1 MPEPWPEYRKHAVS
15 QPAHDHV
22 EPNLFSYFLTR
33 IRLERPSVTF
43 IHTKLQPSPR
53 FPKIQLSI
61 IPPNSSKD
69 VFAPFD
75 LSMLLILSLPSWS
88 Y

>member
-22 EPNLFSYFLTR
+22 AR